1 MSTTSKS
8 PRSSRHNSLTNLF
21 GLTSRNN
28 ETENVPMERVDSQNA
43 IQLYEIEVASQS
55 REAQQFGDDQSD
67 GNYEDDYDEQAKSAT
82 YTQNHPMG
90 RILLDMA
97 TEEEKSKKNNKNI
110 KVERLCQNFYEAM
123 QLEARN
129 RERQFSQLIKQV
141 EDNLVKRELTSH
153 TVSMDIRPPQCFAPR
168 PVLTSIAQKNECLR
182 LFPTRNKFGSFSK
195 DQSVDVVEFLY
206 AMNSAHEACK
216 ISKDEFK
223 DMLLAC
229 TTGKPHSLIRG
240 WITSGYDIDTIYH
253 YLQVH
258 FDKRLSP
265 QEASLQLKA
274 YKAPKS
280 SSLADVQA
288 HLMDLA
294 SRACSQ
300 IPEGPS
306 RTALFDLELTQSLIR
321 SLPTESQKQVQ
332 TKFNDLSAK
341 QRRAATA
348 AELSQA
354 LHSIRHIIDE
364 DIKKN
369 GVDRHDRSHSN
380 FRNTKNFVRRNRP
393 MGLPNTST
401 KTPFKTSTA
410 YVTHYPRN
418 KWEIENIS
426 LTEGDEELDY
436 NHIPRYV
443 NRSRLYAPRTLA
455 TMNIQSRGD
464 LPLNKTGR
472 KDINPRTKEY
482 TKNMITSRRPYNN
495 THGSNTNGGQT
506 RGRHPNSHYCSLC
519 GKRNHLASH
528 GCPFMVDDNGKRI
541 SVLPTHST
549 CTDCPSHINPRLN
562 HPTPLCPYRKGG
574 PLSQR
579 R

>member
-274 YKAPKS
+274 Y
-280 SSLADVQA
+280 
-288 HLMDLA
+288 
-294 SRACSQ
+294 
-300 IPEGPS
+300 
-306 RTALFDLELTQSLIR
+306 
-321 SLPTESQKQVQ
+321 
-332 TKFNDLSAK
+332 
-341 QRRAATA
+341 
-348 AELSQA
+348 
-354 LHSIRHIIDE
+354 
-364 DIKKN
+364 
-369 GVDRHDRSHSN
+369 
-380 FRNTKNFVRRNRP
+380 
-393 MGLPNTST
+393 
-401 KTPFKTSTA
+401 
-410 YVTHYPRN
+410 
-418 KWEIENIS
+418 
-426 LTEGDEELDY
+426 
-436 NHIPRYV
+436 
-443 NRSRLYAPRTLA
+443 
-455 TMNIQSRGD
+455 
-464 LPLNKTGR
+464 
-472 KDINPRTKEY
+472 
-482 TKNMITSRRPYNN
+482 
-495 THGSNTNGGQT
+495 
-506 RGRHPNSHYCSLC
+506 
-519 GKRNHLASH
+519 
-528 GCPFMVDDNGKRI
+528 
-541 SVLPTHST
+541 
-549 CTDCPSHINPRLN
+549 
-562 HPTPLCPYRKGG
+562 
-574 PLSQR
+574 
-579 R
+579 

>member
-8 PRSSRHNSLTNLF
+8 PRSSRHNSFTNLF

-28 ETENVPMERVDSQNA
+28 DTETVPRERVESPNA
-43 IQLYEIEVASQS
+43 IQLYEIEMASQN
-55 REAQQFGDDQSD
+55 REAQQNGDDQSD
-67 GNYEDDYDEQAKSAT
+67 GNYEDDYDELTKSAT
-82 YTQNHPMG
+82 FTQNHPMG
-90 RILLDMA
+90 RILLDMT
-97 TEEEKSKKNNKNI
+97 TEEEKNKKSNKNLKI
-110 KVERLCQNFYEAM
+110 ERLCQNFYEAM
-123 QLEARN
+123 QIDSRN
-129 RERQFSQLIKQV
+129 RERQFAQLIKQV
-141 EDNLVKRELTSH
+141 EENLVKRELTSH
-153 TVSMDIRPPQCFAPR
+153 TVSMDIRPPQCFAPK
-168 PVLTSIAQKNECLR
+168 PTLHSMAQKNECLR
-182 LFPTRNKFGSFSK
+182 LFPTRNKFGNMSK

-223 DMLLAC
+223 EMLLAC

-240 WITSGYDIDTIYH
+240 WISSGYDIDTIYH

-274 YKAPKS
+274 YRAPKS

-288 HLMDLA
+288 HLMELA

-369 GVDRHDRSHSN
+369 GVDRYDRSHSN
-380 FRNTKNFVRRNRP
+380 FRNMKPFGRKIRPTGTPSGTTKP
-393 MGLPNTST
+393 L
-401 KTPFKTSTA
+401 FKANAS
-410 YVTHYPRN
+410 YVSHYPRN
-418 KWEIENIS
+418 KWEMDDNYSIR
-426 LTEGDEELDY
+426 DY
-436 NHIPRYV
+436 DGPSYSYNSQYYDLPKI
-443 NRSRLYAPRTLA
+443 YAPKTFA
-455 TMNIQSRGD
+455 TMSMPMKEIT
-464 LPLNKTGR
+464 PLSKTGR
-472 KDINPRTKEY
+472 NNENPRVNRFS
-482 TKNMITSRRPYNN
+482 KNLASPKRSYNN
-495 THGSNTNGGQT
+495 GQRPIVNGQQHKNGP
-506 RGRHPNSHYCSLC
+506 PNSHYCSLC
-519 GKRNHLASH
+519 GKRNNLASH
-528 GCPFMVDDNGKRI
+528 GCPFMIDDNGKRI
-541 SVLPTHST
+541 SVLPTHNICS
-549 CTDCPSHINPRLN
+549 DCPAHINPRLN

-574 PLSQR
+574 PFAR
-579 R
+579 RR